1 MMAGIADN
9 LHLIIIGL
17 LVLMVLLFG
26 IYIFIA
32 IIRRRLKVRDA
43 SREIALLKM
52 DLLSKQAHLENL
64 IEDSIQWSR
73 NDLGD
78 LDETMGDNK
87 VLKSKLD
94 TKMQVSDT
102 KVKRL
107 ELMNETAELFET
119 LEKIRQYENKV
130 FDGKVQNGRRSA

>member
-1 MMAGIADN
+1 MAGIADN

>member
-1 MMAGIADN
+1 MAGIADN
-9 LHLIIIGL
+9 LHLIIIGVLVL
-17 LVLMVLLFG
+17 LVLLFA
-26 IYIFIA
+26 IYTFIA
-32 IIRRRLKVRDA
+32 IIKRRMKVRDA

-73 NDLGD
+73 NDLRD
-78 LDETMGDNK
+78 YDEAMDDNK

-119 LEKIRQYENKV
+119 LEKIRKYENKV
-130 FDGKVQNGRRSA
+130 FDGKVQNGRRSG